1 MSGSDQPLTSQDFC
15 GTAALPL
22 NSDIAERGWHGRKVP
37 EAAIRSRKT
46 AAARQVESTPARE
59 NRLFDS
65 IGHKRLRSAQHP
77 SPSSGAWDAA
87 SFCFI

>member
-1 MSGSDQPLTSQDFC
+1 LILIVKPAPASREHP
-15 GTAALPL
+15 GTGNP
-22 NSDIAERGWHGRKVP
+22 
-37 EAAIRSRKT
+37 T
-46 AAARQVESTPARE
+46 
-59 NRLFDS
+59 FDS